1 MASSPSG
8 IVSGASAFYGC
19 RRPEVITA
27 SRASASNRKDRK
39 RRLNE
44 RYAEQERQAEERAAR
59 QRVLL
64 DAARFADAWTSF
76 SVLLATTIGRH
87 LDRAAERI
95 NTAAGNALARRE
107 TNQKIENFVNDI

>member
-1 MASSPSG
+1 M
-8 IVSGASAFYGC
+8 
-19 RRPEVITA
+19 A

-87 LDRAAERI
+87 LDRAAENI
-95 NTAAGNALARRE
+95 NTAAGNAFARRE
-107 TNQKIENFVNDI
+107 TNENIENFVNDI